1 MYTWSR
7 DICATSLCHLRLPEE
22 RRGEAVLVDVG
33 RQDRHAVLRLVP
45 ETVGGDVCLG
55 KVACS
60 SMQVPRRDS
69 LPMRGCFTMFP
80 VFRRWGV
87 V

>member
-1 MYTWSR
+1 MHHRCMYTWSR

-45 ETVGGDVCLG
+45 ENGGGRRVLGQGCLQQHAG
-55 KVACS
+55 S
-60 SMQVPRRDS
+60 SERLAS
-69 LPMRGCFTMFP
+69 LAW
-80 VFRRWGV
+80 VFHNISP
-87 V
+87 